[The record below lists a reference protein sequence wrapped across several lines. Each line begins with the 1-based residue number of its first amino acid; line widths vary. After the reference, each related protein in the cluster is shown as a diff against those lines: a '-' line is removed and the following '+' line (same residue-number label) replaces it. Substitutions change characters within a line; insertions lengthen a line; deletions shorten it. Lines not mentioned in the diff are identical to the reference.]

1 MKRDEVL
8 AIVANHQE
16 QFMTPI
22 TINLE
27 PEDRTWLEQKA
38 KQNQTTIAALIS
50 QAVKRL
56 RVEETNSASFDLLLE
71 QTRGIWKGSD
81 ALVYQQEIRKEW

>member
-16 QFMTPI
+16 EFMTPI

-27 PEDRTWLEQKA
+27 PEDRSWLEQKA
-38 KQNQTTIAALIS
+38 KQKQTTIAALIS

>member
-27 PEDRTWLEQKA
+27 PEDRSWLEQKA
-38 KQNQTTIAALIS
+38 KQKQTTIAALIS